1 LLAIE
6 NGIRLQLGRHN
17 FQGRRC
23 CELGETEEGDP
34 QGVGAGLQGTQ
45 GVMVE
50 VALVGAPKAL
60 GFRSSREQH
69 QAPAL
74 VASQQGQGLM
84 QHGLV
89 VEAPLALQGH
99 DDREAA

>member
-1 LLAIE
+1 LLAIQ
-6 NGIRLQLGRHN
+6 NGIRLQLGRHDL
-17 FQGRRC
+17 QGRRC
-23 CELGETEEGDP
+23 CELGETKEGDP
-34 QGVGAGLQGTQ
+34 QRVGAGVQGTQ
-45 GVMVE
+45 GVMVKF
-50 VALVGAPKAL
+50 ALVGAPKAL
-60 GFRSSREQH
+60 AFRSSREQH

-89 VEAPLALQGH
+89 VAAPLALQGH